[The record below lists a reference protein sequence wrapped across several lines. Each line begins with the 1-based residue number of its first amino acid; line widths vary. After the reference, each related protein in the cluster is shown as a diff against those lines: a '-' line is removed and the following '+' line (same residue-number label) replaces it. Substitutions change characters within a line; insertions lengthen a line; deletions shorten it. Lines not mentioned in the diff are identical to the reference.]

1 MVELIHFLIQQQ
13 KEYVVLTIKHTYICS
28 FLFKVCQKY
37 FYNRFYSRFILLKCI
52 KVYIILYFC
61 INIKEMFIYLKHTFK
76 NLTR

>member
-1 MVELIHFLIQQQ
+1 MVELTHFLIQQQ
-13 KEYVVLTIKHTYICS
+13 KEYVVLTIKYTYICS

-52 KVYIILYFC
+52 KVYVILYLKH
-61 INIKEMFIYLKHTFK
+61 IKEMFIFLKHTFK